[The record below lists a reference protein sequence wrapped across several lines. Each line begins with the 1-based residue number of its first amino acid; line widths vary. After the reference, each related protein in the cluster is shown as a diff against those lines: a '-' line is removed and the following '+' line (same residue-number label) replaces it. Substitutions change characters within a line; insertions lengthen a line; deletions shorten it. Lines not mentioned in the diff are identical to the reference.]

1 LRKIENKYYNLLKTQ
16 GAKMSLYTFPSEL
29 TAVTVVKRPSASI
42 KSPYVADVIYTDGR
56 AALAH
61 TPGLG
66 CSGLVEARRKIFV
79 STATSA
85 SAKTQCT
92 AQIAECEDAEGI
104 YYVGIHPMVSQSVA
118 RSLLPT
124 IYPAARDWRS
134 EVVVEEGT
142 RLDYVGSTGDG
153 KKVYVEVK
161 NAMISLA
168 PCAPRATRRAVFPEG
183 YRKHAGDT
191 ISPRAVKHAET
202 LATLC
207 GRIDT
212 AACIL
217 LFIVPRDD
225 CGDGLEIN
233 SSDPIYHA
241 AIWRAV
247 RAGVQIRAYHLRF
260 SPDGVVSL
268 GRQVPIYI

>member
-1 LRKIENKYYNLLKTQ
+1 
-16 GAKMSLYTFPSEL
+16 MSLYNFPSVL

-42 KSPYVADVIYTDGR
+42 KSPYVADVCYEDGR
-56 AALAH
+56 SVLAH

-66 CSGLVEARRKIFV
+66 CSGLVEATRKIYV
-79 STATSA
+79 SA
-85 SAKTQCT
+85 SNSATAKTQCT
-92 AQIAECEDAEGI
+92 AQIAECVDTEGT

-124 IYPAARDWRS
+124 IYHGARDWRS

-142 RLDYVGSTGDG
+142 RLDYVGSAEDG
-153 KKVYVEVK
+153 KKIYVEVK
-161 NAMISLA
+161 NAMIASSA
-168 PCAPRATRRAVFPEG
+168 APRVHRRAIFPEG

-191 ISPRAVKHAET
+191 ISPRALKHADT
-202 LATLC
+202 LAALC
-207 GRIDT
+207 GRSDT
-212 AACIL
+212 AAAVL

-233 SSDPIYHA
+233 RADPAYRD

-247 RAGVQIRAYHLRF
+247 RAGVRIYAYSLRF
-260 SPDGVVSL
+260 TPEGVVSL
-268 GRQVPIYI
+268 YRQMPVYI